1 MRKVLIWILPL
12 FALAWSCAKDDA
24 GTAERAK
31 ARLTLNILEEGPRLA
46 ARAADEKAVQDV
58 NVFLYDVRGIA
69 RPQHFYVQGGVLACS
84 VPVGEYE
91 VYAVANLHE
100 DMGAM
105 DRGALLAYE
114 FRMPRNYASL
124 PMSGRAACTVG
135 PKTQSITV
143 SVRRNVAKIV
153 CNISFY
159 GTNYNLKLQSVQM
172 MDMAGV
178 TTLFAEDQQA
188 RELCSSELSAM
199 APYENRKASRTFF
212 LAENCRGE
220 VLGIASQQQK
230 CADNAPAGA
239 TFLRIK
245 AQREGKL
252 LTYDVYLGE
261 NNTTNFD
268 VRRNTVYTLNIVIK
282 GENVVDTRVDAFEVG
297 ISDNFPFE
305 GYQFEGYCLYDPGR
319 QLTITVDDP
328 QKAGDLSATVRLL
341 QGQHGAFLFNG
352 QPLTSSVTLPLND
365 PSGVYSFS
373 VDYIP
378 GEVFTAD
385 NYRLVYEVE
394 VSNTSGYRYTKTFTH
409 DFYNLLTIYLLET
422 RHDPPRTG
430 RRRFR
435 EHDGREVELLLYG
448 PRQPRDDIVAG
459 RRAARAPQTG
469 GRIES
474 RRMVCGPR
482 PHAVRF
488 SGKPVPP
495 SHEKFPGYALR
506 GLRAGSRLHLYP
518 CRSRR
523 DELQRRLPDGLRKA
537 GVRGSDRKPM
547 HVQGRRRKDGRRLV
561 EQLRRALSS
570 QRTVAG
576 AGVFLYR
583 MGKLQCRTRISGRLT
598 GPHAPAGPLAGCG
611 DY

>member
-305 GYQFEGYCLYDPGR
+305 GYRFEGYCLYDPGR

-328 QKAGDLSATVRLL
+328 QKAGSLSATVRLL

-385 NYRLVYEVE
+385 NYRLVYEVV
-394 VSNTSGYRYTKTFTH
+394 VSNTDGYSYTKTFTH
-409 DFYNLLTIYLLET
+409 DFYNLLTIYT
-422 RHDPPRTG
+422 YWKRGTTHRG
-430 RRRFR
+430 RGSVDKENMTVVKWSSSYTPEDNRMMILSLD
-435 EHDGREVELLLYG
+435 DGPLVPL
-448 PRQPRDDIVAG
+448 
-459 RRAARAPQTG
+459 
-469 GRIES
+469 
-474 RRMVCGPR
+474 
-482 PHAVRF
+482 
-488 SGKPVPP
+488 KPVDG
-495 SHEKFPGYALR
+495 SKVGGWYADR
-506 GLRAGSRLHLYP
+506 GLTQFVSAENPYRHPMKSFRDTLYVDFVQEAVYIYTHVDLVEISCDGAYRIDQEKQAFVVPIGSR
-518 CRSRR
+518 CTFK
-523 DELQRRLPDGLRKA
+523 GIGGK
-537 GVRGSDRKPM
+537 
-547 HVQGRRRKDGRRLV
+547 
-561 EQLRRALSS
+561 
-570 QRTVAG
+570 TVAVWWSNFIG
-576 AGVFLYR
+576 HYPRKELSREPEYSFTAWDNCNVVPEY
-583 MGKLQCRTRISGRLT
+583 
-598 GPHAPAGPLAGCG
+598 PA
-611 DY
+611 D

>member
-409 DFYNLLTIYLLET
+409 DFYNLLTIYT
-422 RHDPPRTG
+422 
-430 RRRFR
+430 
-435 EHDGREVELLLYG
+435 Y
-448 PRQPRDDIVAG
+448 
-459 RRAARAPQTG
+459 
-469 GRIES
+469 
-474 RRMVCGPR
+474 
-482 PHAVRF
+482 
-488 SGKPVPP
+488 
-495 SHEKFPGYALR
+495 
-506 GLRAGSRLHLYP
+506 
-518 CRSRR
+518 
-523 DELQRRLPDGLRKA
+523 
-537 GVRGSDRKPM
+537 
-547 HVQGRRRKDGRRLV
+547 
-561 EQLRRALSS
+561 
-570 QRTVAG
+570 
-576 AGVFLYR
+576 
-583 MGKLQCRTRISGRLT
+583 
-598 GPHAPAGPLAGCG
+598 
-611 DY
+611 

>member
-252 LTYDVYLGE
+252 LTYD
-261 NNTTNFD
+261 
-268 VRRNTVYTLNIVIK
+268 
-282 GENVVDTRVDAFEVG
+282 
-297 ISDNFPFE
+297 
-305 GYQFEGYCLYDPGR
+305 C
-319 QLTITVDDP
+319 
-328 QKAGDLSATVRLL
+328 
-341 QGQHGAFLFNG
+341 
-352 QPLTSSVTLPLND
+352 
-365 PSGVYSFS
+365 
-373 VDYIP
+373 
-378 GEVFTAD
+378 
-385 NYRLVYEVE
+385 
-394 VSNTSGYRYTKTFTH
+394 
-409 DFYNLLTIYLLET
+409 
-422 RHDPPRTG
+422 
-430 RRRFR
+430 
-435 EHDGREVELLLYG
+435 LLYTS
-448 PRQPRDDIVAG
+448 D
-459 RRAARAPQTG
+459 AA
-469 GRIES
+469 
-474 RRMVCGPR
+474 
-482 PHAVRF
+482 
-488 SGKPVPP
+488 
-495 SHEKFPGYALR
+495 
-506 GLRAGSRLHLYP
+506 
-518 CRSRR
+518 
-523 DELQRRLPDGLRKA
+523 DE
-537 GVRGSDRKPM
+537 
-547 HVQGRRRKDGRRLV
+547 
-561 EQLRRALSS
+561 
-570 QRTVAG
+570 
-576 AGVFLYR
+576 
-583 MGKLQCRTRISGRLT
+583 
-598 GPHAPAGPLAGCG
+598 
-611 DY
+611 